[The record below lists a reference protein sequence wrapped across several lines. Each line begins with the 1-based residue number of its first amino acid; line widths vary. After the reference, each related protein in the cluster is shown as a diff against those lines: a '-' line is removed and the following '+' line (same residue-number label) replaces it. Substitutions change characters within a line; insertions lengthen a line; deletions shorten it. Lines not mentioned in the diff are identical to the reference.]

1 MGTYLQNLI
10 CHLRLTQIPLQFGT
24 TVFSVIIPK
33 KMPLKKYF
41 FFQQVIFLLPK
52 FFDFD
57 QFNKQKNNIQKFLC
71 SMFIF
76 NIFFLMFTFYKNK
89 KDCEEYL

>member
-1 MGTYLQNLI
+1 MKTYLQNLI
-10 CHLRLTQIPLQFGT
+10 CHLRLTQIPLHFGT

-41 FFQQVIFLLPK
+41 FFQKAIFLLPK

-57 QFNKQKNNIQKFLC
+57 
-71 SMFIF
+71 
-76 NIFFLMFTFYKNK
+76 
-89 KDCEEYL
+89 